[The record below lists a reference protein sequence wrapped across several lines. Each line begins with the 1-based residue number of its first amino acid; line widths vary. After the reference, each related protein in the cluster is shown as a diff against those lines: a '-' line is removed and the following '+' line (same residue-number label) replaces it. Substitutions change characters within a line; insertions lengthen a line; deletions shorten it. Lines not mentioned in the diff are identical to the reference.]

1 MDQFIYN
8 LFLRSRGGLT
18 LFGQLRYRLTGIEV
32 GAAPQATIF
41 AQRQPQ
47 QQQTIV
53 TVVLRADG
61 SVTLPL
67 LTGLQPVPVGDVA
80 FIIQMGPPLLT
91 RLVSADSRILI
102 AFNQIN
108 NEQIGGHLVWG
119 PTRTTFG
126 LLGRRVILPA

>member
-1 MDQFIYN
+1 MDQLIYN

-41 AQRQPQ
+41 AQPQPQ

-53 TVVLRADG
+53 TMVLRADG

>member
-32 GAAPQATIF
+32 GAAPQSTIF
-41 AQRQPQ
+41 AQPQPQ

-119 PTRTTFG
+119 PTKTTFG

>member
-41 AQRQPQ
+41 AQPQPQ